1 MGARAARGRAD
12 LRGLLMLALKVIGG
26 MLFFVPLFIA
36 LGWGVGKL
44 SENNRTGV
52 AFVLL
57 GAGLFFIL
65 IVTAAYGHAVR

>member
-1 MGARAARGRAD
+1 
-12 LRGLLMLALKVIGG
+12 MLALKVLGG
-26 MLFFVPLFIA
+26 MLFFVPLFIG

-44 SENNRTGV
+44 AEKSHTGI

-65 IVTAAYGHAVR
+65 IVTASYGHAVR